1 MSRKKKETP
10 PAKGHRINLRITEE
24 LYNVL
29 QNEASASNLTAFQ
42 LHQKL
47 LSSRQTQ
54 FIDPQKWSMTIR
66 NYCRFSETSHHTETT

>member
-29 QNEASASNLTAFQ
+29 QNEASASNLT
-42 LHQKL
+42 
-47 LSSRQTQ
+47 LSNY
-54 FIDPQKWSMTIR
+54 IR
-66 NYCRFSETSHHTETT
+66 NFFLADSHNS